1 MNYLQKVAL
10 SYPRLKKY
18 VGDDDLKR
26 ANCFKNL
33 KEIQADYSPL
43 FLKKIF
49 SFADV
54 SFSKMYDG
62 IHLESPP
69 ELDLLKLC
77 QEKNVI
83 LVPNHQSHL
92 DYLALNYILHRK
104 HNFKIPIHIAGGINL
119 NIFPIG
125 IILRRLGC
133 FFIRRSFINDRN
145 YKYTFEAY
153 LYYLLKENI
162 PIEFFFEGGRSR
174 TGKLLPP
181 RLGLFNMILDAHD
194 ILTEQGHKSPLVFI
208 PISIM
213 HEFVPEERLLTKEL
227 WGGSKRKESSAQLFK
242 LLSFFTKKFGTIHIK
257 IGQPITKDEIPHHYS
272 RSRTHQ
278 VAFKCYRSVG
288 SGIGI
293 TPMSLLGLIMLDD
306 PSGAL
311 TYEAILKKAKNILH
325 YCRQFGVP
333 LTSRLNEDC
342 MEKTLRR
349 AIELLG
355 KDKKIKL
362 VKKEKLE
369 QDFYVVEDSRRF
381 GLLYFK
387 NSILHQFLIPFF
399 MNSLLINIINNHVKT
414 LDDLKHFLKDQRD
427 LLKYEF
433 YLPDVKEVIKKSF
446 EIINYALEREVKTLG
461 DVLKLTTQEFL
472 KVAQIISSFTRTSSY
487 IYEGYYVG
495 CLALKY
501 LKGNHFNTDKF
512 LKVVKEIHDIE
523 RKHGHIIQF
532 NESYSIPLLK
542 NSLKYYKNRKLLR
555 RDGDFYLVVDSQENE
570 ELIGK
575 LAKYLTEHLTFNLK
589 NFN

>member
-92 DYLALNYILHRK
+92 DYLALNYILHGK
-104 HNFKIPIHIAGGINL
+104 YNFKIPIHIAGGINL

-194 ILTEQGHKSPLVFI
+194 VLTEQGHKSPLVFI

-242 LLSFFTKKFGTIHIK
+242 LLRFFAKKFGTIHIK

-272 RSRTHQ
+272 HSRTHQ
-278 VAFKCYRSVG
+278 LAFKCYRSVG

-293 TPMSLLGLIMLDD
+293 TPISLLGLIMLDD

-311 TYEAILKKAKNILH
+311 TYEAILEKAKNILH

-369 QDFYVVEDSRRF
+369 QDFYVVEDNRRF